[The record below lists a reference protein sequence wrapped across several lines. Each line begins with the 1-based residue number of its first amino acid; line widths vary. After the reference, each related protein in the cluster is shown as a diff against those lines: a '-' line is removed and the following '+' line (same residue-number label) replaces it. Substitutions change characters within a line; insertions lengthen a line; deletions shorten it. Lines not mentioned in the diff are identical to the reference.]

1 MDRGRGLHAERAHS
15 ALTVLLK
22 LGLSGLIGN
31 LLIVLNTM
39 NLQFQGRF
47 AHISFRLI
55 LGSVAAYVM
64 ASVW

>member
-1 MDRGRGLHAERAHS
+1 MQKQQS

-22 LGLSGLIGN
+22 LSLSGLMGN

-47 AHISFRLI
+47 ARISFRLV
-55 LGSVAAYVM
+55 LGSVAAYVT